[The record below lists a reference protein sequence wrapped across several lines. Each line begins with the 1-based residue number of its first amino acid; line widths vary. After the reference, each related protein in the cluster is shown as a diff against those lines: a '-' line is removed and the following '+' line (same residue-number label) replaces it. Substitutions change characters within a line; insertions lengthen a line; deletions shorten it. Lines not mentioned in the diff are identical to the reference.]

1 MQTDDLIRSLAGDV
15 APIAPHA
22 LQQRI
27 AVGIAGGAVVTL
39 ILILLGLGVRPDLT
53 DALHGFSF
61 WMKALYTATIA
72 VGAILATVH
81 LARPDAMR
89 GKSSLWLLLPV
100 AALSAIAANQ
110 LLHVPQSERLA
121 LWLGQSWRM
130 CSALVLLYSV
140 PIFAGLLWAFR
151 RMAPT
156 RLRSAGAAA
165 GLASGACAATIYSLH
180 CPEVSAA
187 FVLTWYSLGI
197 GLAAALGAILGPR
210 LLRW

>member
-27 AVGIAGGAVVTL
+27 ALGIAGGAAVTL
-39 ILILLGLGVRPDLT
+39 ILILLGLGVRPDLA

-61 WMKALYTATIA
+61 WMKAVYTATIA
-72 VGAILATVH
+72 IGAVVTTVH
-81 LARPDAMR
+81 LARPDAAR
-89 GKSSLWLLLPV
+89 GKPSLWLLLPV
-100 AALSAIAANQ
+100 AALSAIAANE
-110 LLHVPQSERLA
+110 LLQVPQSERLA
-121 LWLGQSWRM
+121 LWLGQSWRV
-130 CSALVLLYSV
+130 CSTLVLLYSI
-140 PIFAGLLWAFR
+140 PIFIGLLWAFR

-197 GLAAALGAILGPR
+197 GLAAALGAVLGPR